1 MKSSA
6 RLLLSLVPFLAL
18 AAVLRA
24 GTADKS
30 YREAREVLETG
41 LKAMGGVDV
50 LRAIKGVR
58 RAGSATV
65 YTQGQSRLP
74 DGPLDTRQVEV
85 VSSVDFAGGRS
96 RTETTTAGSGIL
108 TTRTRAVVNGEQSF
122 GYNLVTRALTSTS
135 PAGVTA
141 ARSGMRRDHAALLL
155 TALARSETLR
165 SLGEDILDGKRQRV
179 VTFSHADGA
188 QIALH
193 FDAASGLL
201 SKTETLADNAAMGD
215 TLTETLLSDYR
226 EVPVGA
232 RAVRLPAR
240 VVTRVAGAVTQDTK
254 YATIEANAG
263 LSDDLLAAPKD
274 AINVPP
280 APPAAGVVA
289 TRLGDDSYFLGGG
302 SHHSLAV
309 GFEDHVVVV
318 EAPLNE
324 DRSLAVLAK
333 VAELF
338 PGKPVR
344 YVVPTHFHFD
354 HSGGLRTYVAKG
366 ITILTTPGNKALI
379 ERMSAA
385 PHTIRPD
392 SLSREPKKPVV
403 ETFTGK
409 KVLSDGK
416 RTLELH
422 DVGPNPHVTEAVVA
436 YLPAAKALFVADL
449 ITIPLA
455 GPWPPA
461 SPALVD
467 FADRIGKLGLAVE
480 TIAPGHGR
488 LGTMEDL
495 KAALAAK
502 PAQD

>member
-18 AAVLRA
+18 AVVLRA

-30 YREAREVLETG
+30 YREARQVLETG
-41 LKAMGGVDV
+41 LKAMGGVDA
-50 LRAIKGVR
+50 LKAIKGVR
-58 RAGSATV
+58 RTGNATV
-65 YTQGQSRLP
+65 YAQGQSRLP
-74 DGPLDTRQVEV
+74 DGPPDARQVEL
-85 VSSVDFAGGRS
+85 VSTVDFAGGHS
-96 RTETTTAGSGIL
+96 RTETTTSGSGIL
-108 TTRTRAVVNGEQSF
+108 TTRTRTVVNGEKSF
-122 GYNLVTRALTSTS
+122 NYNLVTRVLTATS
-135 PAGVTA
+135 ANGVTA
-141 ARSGMRRDHAALLL
+141 ARTAMRRDHAALLL
-155 TALARSETLR
+155 TALSRAETLR
-165 SLGEDILDGKRQRV
+165 TLGEDILDGKRQRV
-179 VTFSHADGA
+179 VTFSDTDGA

-215 TLTETLLSDYR
+215 TLTETLLSEYR
-226 EVPVGA
+226 DVPAGA
-232 RAVRLPAR
+232 VAVRLPAR
-240 VVTRVAGAVTQDTK
+240 VVTRVAGTVTQDMK
-254 YATIEANAG
+254 YAAIEANAA
-263 LSDDLLAAPKD
+263 LSEDLLAEPKD
-274 AINVPP
+274 AIKVPP
-280 APPAAGVVA
+280 APPAAGVAA
-289 TRLGDDSYFLGGG
+289 TALGDHSYFLGGG

-309 GFEDHVVVV
+309 GFADHVVVV
-318 EAPLNE
+318 EAPLND

-366 ITILTTPGNKALI
+366 ITILTTLGNKAMI

-409 KVLSDGK
+409 KVLSDGT
-416 RTLELH
+416 RTLELY

-436 YLPAAKALFVADL
+436 YLPAAKGLFVSDL

-467 FADRIGKLGLAVE
+467 FADKIRKLGLAVE

-502 PAQD
+502 PAQE